1 MLSVNLQLSA
11 DTCELICEDL
21 KSTIMIKS
29 KKKTKTELSCRRHRS
44 ARGKWAEGSTA
55 DDDSVISRLNKSVS
69 TTSSKPFKR
78 SLR

>member
-29 KKKTKTELSCRRHRS
+29 KKQN
-44 ARGKWAEGSTA
+44 WAVEVVGQQEGSGPGAARLMMTA
-55 DDDSVISRLNKSVS
+55 WSPVS
-69 TTSSKPFKR
+69 IR
-78 SLR
+78 V

>member
-29 KKKTKTELSCRRHRS
+29 KKQN
-44 ARGKWAEGSTA
+44 WAVEVVGQQEGSGQHGWWWQR
-55 DDDSVISRLNKSVS
+55 DLQSQ
-69 TTSSKPFKR
+69 
-78 SLR
+78 